1 MNDNIKSLIT
11 KHEEPGDFSYAKA
24 TDSELELAEKELNL
38 TLPSQ
43 YVEFLKTYG
52 HGGIC
57 GVCTDGIGLD
67 GSYVFV
73 ENTLEYRAEGLP
85 ENLIVV
91 ENADEWLYC
100 IDANTGKVVSWDMS
114 GFIKEEYDSFDDYLI
129 GQMNDAIENM

>member
-1 MNDNIKSLIT
+1 MKDSIRTLIT
-11 KHEEPGDFSYAKA
+11 KYEEPGDFTYAKA
-24 TDSELELAEKELNL
+24 TDSELELAEKEIDL

-43 YVEFLKTYG
+43 YVKFLKTYG

-67 GSYVFV
+67 GRYVFV

-85 ENLIVV
+85 ENLIVI